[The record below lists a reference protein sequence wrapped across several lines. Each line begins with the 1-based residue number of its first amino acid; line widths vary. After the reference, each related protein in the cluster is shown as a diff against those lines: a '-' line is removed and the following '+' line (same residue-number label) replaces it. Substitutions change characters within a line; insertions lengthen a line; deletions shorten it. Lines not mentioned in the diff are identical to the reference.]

1 MPIVIILPDQAG
13 RIISTFRTLFKIP
26 WNRHI
31 LQSTMD
37 PSETAAIVT
46 STSARVTADGTY
58 ATQSAL
64 STTTSRTEGSDL
76 YLLQHIIILC
86 D

>member
-13 RIISTFRTLFKIP
+13 RIISTFRTLFKTP
-26 WNRHI
+26 NRHI
-31 LQSTMD
+31 HQSTMD

-76 YLLQHIIILC
+76 YLLQHIIRLC